1 MPPEDGNPLK
11 VLHVS
16 DIHLGSG
23 LSHGR
28 TNPATGL
35 NTRLEDFAAALVHC
49 VDQALAH
56 AVDAVL
62 FTGDAFPDATPPP
75 LVQEL
80 FARQFYRLA
89 QAQIPTLLLVGNH
102 DQRAQGQGG
111 ASLCIFRTLGVPG
124 VIVGDSLETHRLST
138 PHGPL
143 QVVTLPWITRAAL
156 MTRPEVEGLSMAEVN
171 EALLQ
176 RLHLALEGELR
187 QLDPAV
193 PAILAGHAMVANAR
207 LGAERFLAAGKGL
220 LIPLS
225 LLARA
230 ELCYVALGHVHRH
243 QVLCQEPPVVYAGS
257 LERVDFSET
266 EEEKGYV
273 LVEIEAPG
281 RPARF
286 TFCPVPTRPMHSL
299 SVNLEKATDPEAQIL
314 ATLAQANLQDAI
326 VRLTYRLRPDQLDQ
340 IRESVLH
347 QALGV
352 AHSYTIQPD
361 LVSQLARPRLPDLP
375 LTRSLDPLTALEEY
389 LNLRPELEALRADL
403 LRTAQS
409 LLQAEAETEVATGR
423 PAVTP
428 ELVSSEPHAPS
439 PGLEAGGSPE
449 AGSEGPVDGSPG
461 GKRRRPAGRAKSS
474 QLPLL

>member
-1 MPPEDGNPLK
+1 MRLK
-11 VLHVS
+11 ILHVS

-49 VDQALAH
+49 IDQALAH

-102 DQRAQGQGG
+102 DQHAQGQGG

-176 RLHLALEGELR
+176 RLRLALEGELR
-187 QLDPAV
+187 QLDPTV

-225 LLARA
+225 LLARD

-286 TFCPVPTRPMHSL
+286 TFCPVPTRPMYSL
-299 SVNLEKATDPEAQIL
+299 SINLEKATDPEAQIL
-314 ATLAQANLQDAI
+314 ATLAQVDLRDAL

-347 QALGV
+347 QALSV

-375 LTRSLDPLTALEEY
+375 LTHSLDPLTALEEY
-389 LNLRPELEALRADL
+389 LNLRPELEALRPDL

-409 LLQAEAETEVATGR
+409 LLQAD
-423 PAVTP
+423 
-428 ELVSSEPHAPS
+428 
-439 PGLEAGGSPE
+439 AGGDADSDLQALAPAIAPPDLAPPPDALE
-449 AGSEGPVDGSPG
+449 TGVPHGVVSEGDIDASPPE
-461 GKRRRPAGRAKSS
+461 KRRRPAGRAKSA